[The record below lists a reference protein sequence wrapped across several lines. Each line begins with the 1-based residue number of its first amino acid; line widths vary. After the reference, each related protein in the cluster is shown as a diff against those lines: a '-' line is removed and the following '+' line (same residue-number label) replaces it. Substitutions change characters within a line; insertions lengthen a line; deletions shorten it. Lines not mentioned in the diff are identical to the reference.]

1 MVDVPSVP
9 NIAESATW
17 EESIPELQNG
27 FRITG
32 GPPNPAAD
40 EGLANW
46 PIQKLANRTGWLKA
60 AVDDLRQSADVE
72 VTVGAG
78 GQYASIN
85 EALTELSRRRPAF
98 RSGGF
103 NAIVRLLAGFI
114 MSEQVVAAG
123 VNLGWIRITGVDALT
138 IIRRSAL
145 TSSVVDRYP
154 AFAAVNGG
162 TLPEISQVFQMDTTG
177 TATNRDGVLVNGPG
191 AAVRISANCG
201 VRSAGEDGLH
211 VRSGG
216 VAAAG
221 SADFSNAGGRG
232 LYVLNATVAAPSINL
247 SGAMKGGL
255 YAQHAAQVHAQ
266 AANISGCTEFGV
278 QATHGATVSAQGAN
292 CRMGGSDGPA
302 DIVVAGGG
310 MIATINATGGT
321 SQTINTITGAG
332 IIFR

>member
-9 NIAESATW
+9 NIAETATW
-17 EESIPELQNG
+17 ETGIPELQNG

-46 PIQKLANRTGWLKA
+46 PIQKLANRTAYLKEV
-60 AVDDLRQSADVE
+60 VDDLRQTADVE

-78 GQYASIN
+78 GQFASIG
-85 EALTELSRRRPAF
+85 EALAAMSRRRPAF
-98 RSGGF
+98 RLGGF
-103 NAIVRLLAGFI
+103 NAVIRLLAGFI
-114 MSEQVVAAG
+114 MSEQIMVSG

-145 TSSVVDRYP
+145 TRQVVDRYP
-154 AFAAVNGG
+154 AFAAANGG

-177 TATNRDGVLVNGPG
+177 LATNRDGILVNGPG
-191 AAVRISANCG
+191 ASVRVSANCG
-201 VRSAGEDGLH
+201 VRNAGEDGLH
-211 VRSGG
+211 VRSSG

-221 SADFSNAGGRG
+221 SSDFRNAGGRG

-266 AANISGCTEFGV
+266 AANIAGCTEFGA
-278 QATHGATVSAQGAN
+278 QATHGATISVQGAN

-302 DIVVAGGG
+302 DLVVAGGG
-310 MIATINATGGT
+310 MIASINSTGGT